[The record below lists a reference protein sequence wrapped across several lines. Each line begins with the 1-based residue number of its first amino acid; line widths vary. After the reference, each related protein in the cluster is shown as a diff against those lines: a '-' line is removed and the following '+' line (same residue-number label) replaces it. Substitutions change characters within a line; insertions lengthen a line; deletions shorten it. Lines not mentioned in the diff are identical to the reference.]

1 MKVLLILPPST
12 LYPGDVH
19 FASFPLGV
27 GYLAAILER
36 DGHQVDILDCV
47 IEDQTPKRNRDG
59 TFHVGLWWQD
69 IEQAIRKYSPE
80 MLGISCSYSVDINNA
95 KKIAKIA
102 KRIANIPVIIGG
114 AHSCALPRET
124 LEDDNIDYVAIGEGE
139 ETLSLL
145 VKSIESGEEPAHIDG
160 LGYKR
165 NGELIVNPKKQYISQ
180 LDKLP
185 LPARHLFSMDKYIN
199 SRRVHGF
206 QLKRTPYT
214 TMITSRGCP
223 NRCVFCA
230 IHTIWGRKWRSRDPI
245 NVVDEIEHLVKA
257 YGIKE
262 IHFEDDNI
270 SLSKTRMAKIC
281 DEIVKRKLDISWATP
296 NGISVNTLDK
306 ELIAKMK
313 KSGCYRLFLAIE
325 SGNQFVLD
333 HIIQKGLSLEKVK
346 DVNRILREFDIEVNG
361 CFVIG
366 LPGEKREHIQDTID
380 FAKRLDLDT
389 VGFSIAT
396 PYPGS
401 ALYDMCKDNIISNDF
416 SNFRLNIATMN
427 TEFLSSKEIEK
438 LRNKAYLQFQI
449 NKFLKH
455 PFEYLTTKQNYKT
468 IQRYAKR
475 IVGAKMGTYA

>member
-36 DGHQVDILDCV
+36 DGHQADIMDCV
-47 IEDQTPKRNRDG
+47 IEDQAPKRNKDG
-59 TFHVGLWWQD
+59 TFHVGLSWEK
-69 IEQAIRKYSPE
+69 IEQAIRECLPDI
-80 MLGISCSYSVDINNA
+80 LGISCSYSVDIGN
-95 KKIAKIA
+95 A
-102 KRIANIPVIIGG
+102 KRIAEIAKRVGHIPVIIGG
-114 AHSCALPRET
+114 AHSSAMPYES

-139 ETLSLL
+139 QALASFIR
-145 VKSIESGEEPAHIDG
+145 SIENDEEPSHIDG
-160 LGYKR
+160 LGYKK
-165 NGELIVNPKKQYISQ
+165 NGKLMVNPKRIFINR
-180 LDKLP
+180 LDELP
-185 LPARHLFSMDKYIN
+185 FPARHLFSMDKYIH
-199 SRRVHGF
+199 SKRIHGF

-223 NRCVFCA
+223 NRCVFCT
-230 IHTIWGRKWRSRDPI
+230 IHTIWGRKWRPRDPI
-245 NVVDEIEHLVKA
+245 SVVDEIEYLVKE
-257 YGIKE
+257 YGIRE

-281 DEIVKRKLDISWATP
+281 DEIVNRKLDISWATP
-296 NGISVNTLDK
+296 NGISVNTLDRD
-306 ELIAKMK
+306 LIAKMK

-333 HIIQKGLSLEKVK
+333 HIIKKGLSLEKVK
-346 DVNRILREFDIEVNG
+346 DVNRILKEFDIEVNG

-366 LPGEKREHIQDTID
+366 LPGETREHIQDTID

-401 ALYDMCKDNIISNDF
+401 ALYDMCKDNIISDDF

-427 TEFLSSKEIEK
+427 TEFLTSKEIEN
-438 LRNKAYLQFQI
+438 LRNKAYLQFQV

>member
-27 GYLAAILER
+27 GYLAAVLER

-59 TFHVGLWWQD
+59 TFHVGLSWEN

-80 MLGISCSYSVDINNA
+80 ILGISCSYSVDINNA
-95 KKIAKIA
+95 KKIAEIV
-102 KRIANIPVIIGG
+102 KRVAQIPVIIGG
-114 AHSCALPRET
+114 AHCSGLPLET
-124 LEDDNIDYVAIGEGE
+124 LEEENIDYVAIGEGE

-145 VKSIESGEEPAHIDG
+145 LQSIKKGEEPSHLDG
-160 LGYKR
+160 LGYKK
-165 NGELIVNPKKQYISQ
+165 NGKLIVNPKRKFISQ
-180 LDKLP
+180 LDELP
-185 LPARHLFSMDKYIN
+185 FPARHLFSMDKYIN
-199 SRRVHGF
+199 SKRIHGF

-223 NRCVFCA
+223 NRCVFCT

-245 NVVDEIEHLVKA
+245 RVVDEIEYLVKE
-257 YGIKE
+257 YGIRE

-270 SLSKTRMAKIC
+270 SLSKTRMARIC
-281 DEIVKRKLDISWATP
+281 DEIVNRKLDISWATP
-296 NGISVNTLDK
+296 NGISVNTLDRD
-306 ELIAKMK
+306 LIANMK

-333 HIIQKGLSLEKVK
+333 HIIKKGLSLEKVK
-346 DVNRILREFDIEVNG
+346 AVSSVLKEFDIEVNG

-366 LPGEKREHIQDTID
+366 LPGETKEHIQDTID
-380 FAKRLDLDT
+380 FAMRLGLDT
-389 VGFSIAT
+389 VAFSIAT

-401 ALYDMCKDNIISNDF
+401 ELYEMCKDNIISDDF
-416 SNFRLNIATMN
+416 SKFRLNIANMDTDSL
-427 TEFLSSKEIEK
+427 TSPKIEQ
-438 LRNKAYLQFQI
+438 LRNKAYLQFQL
-449 NKFLKH
+449 NKFIKH
-455 PFEYLTTKQNYKT
+455 PFDYLTTKQNYQT
-468 IQRYAKR
+468 MARYAKR
-475 IVGAKMGTYA
+475 ILGAKIGACA

>member
-36 DGHQVDILDCV
+36 DGHHVDIIDCV
-47 IEDQTPKRNRDG
+47 VEDQTPKKNNDG
-59 TFHVGLWWQD
+59 TFHVGLSWSD
-69 IEQAIRKYSPE
+69 IERQIGRYSPDI
-80 MLGISCSYSVDINNA
+80 LGISCSYSVDINNA
-95 KKIAKIA
+95 RQIARIAKDLA
-102 KRIANIPVIIGG
+102 QIPVIIGG

-124 LEDDNIDYVAIGEGE
+124 LEDENIDYVAIGEGE

-145 VKSIESGEEPAHIDG
+145 LKRLENGDETRDIDG
-160 LGYKR
+160 LCYKED
-165 NGELIVNPKKQYISQ
+165 GDLIVHPKRKYINK
-180 LDKLP
+180 LDELP
-185 LPARHLFSMDKYIN
+185 LPARHLLPMDKYTKSKRI
-199 SRRVHGF
+199 HGF

-230 IHTIWGRKWRSRDPI
+230 IHSIWGRKWRARDPI
-245 NVVDEIEHLVKA
+245 KVVDEIEHLVKE
-257 YGIKE
+257 YGIRE

-281 DEIVKRKLDISWATP
+281 DEIVNRKLDISWATP
-296 NGISVNTLDK
+296 NGISVKTLDRS
-306 ELIAKMK
+306 LITKMK

-333 HIIQKGLSLEKVK
+333 NIIKKGLSLEKVES
-346 DVNRILREFDIEVNG
+346 VNQILKEFDIEVNG

-366 LPGEKREHIQDTID
+366 LPGETKKHIQDTID

-401 ALYDMCKDNIISNDF
+401 ELYDMCKDNIISNDF

-427 TEFLSSKEIEK
+427 TEFLSTREIEK
-438 LRNKAYLQFQI
+438 LRNKAYLEFQI
-449 NKFLKH
+449 SKFTKH
-455 PFEYLTTKQNYKT
+455 PFKYMTTKQNYKT
-468 IQRYAKR
+468 LQRYAKR
-475 IVGAKMGTYA
+475 LVGAKIGTYA

>member
-36 DGHQVDILDCV
+36 DGHEVDILDCV
-47 IEDQTPKRNRDG
+47 IEDQTPKRNKDG
-59 TFHVGLWWQD
+59 TFHVGLSWHA
-69 IEQAIRKYSPE
+69 IEEGIRKYSPE
-80 MLGISCSYSVDINNA
+80 VLGISCSYSVDINNA
-95 KKIAKIA
+95 RKIAEIA
-102 KRIANIPVIIGG
+102 KRISQIPVVIGG

-124 LEDDNIDYVAIGEGE
+124 LEDENIDYVAIGEGE
-139 ETLSLL
+139 GTLSLL
-145 VKSIESGEEPAHIDG
+145 LKRIEHREKPTHIDG
-160 LGYKR
+160 LGYKK
-165 NGELIVNPKKQYISQ
+165 NGMLIVNPKRRYISE
-180 LDKLP
+180 LDGLP
-185 LPARHLFSMDKYIN
+185 FPARHLFPMDKYIN
-199 SRRVHGF
+199 SKRIHGF

-223 NRCVFCA
+223 NRCVFCT
-230 IHTIWGRKWRSRDPI
+230 IHTIWGRKWRSRSPK
-245 NVVDEIEHLVKA
+245 NVVDEIEHLVKE

-270 SLSKTRMAKIC
+270 SLSKARMGKIC
-281 DEIVKRKLDISWATP
+281 EEIVKRKLDISWATP
-296 NGISVNTLDK
+296 NGISVNTLDRDI
-306 ELIAKMK
+306 IAKMK

-333 HIIQKGLSLEKVK
+333 HIIKKGLSLEKVK
-346 DVNRILREFDIEVNG
+346 TINRILKEFAIEVNG

-366 LPGEKREHIQDTID
+366 LPGETREHIQDTIN

-401 ALYDMCKDNIISNDF
+401 VLYDMYKDNIISNDF

-427 TEFLSSKEIEK
+427 TEFLNSKEIEK
-438 LRNKAYLQFQI
+438 LRNKAYLEFQI

-455 PFEYLTTKQNYKT
+455 PFVYLTTKQNYRT

-475 IVGAKMGTYA
+475 IVGAKIGAYT